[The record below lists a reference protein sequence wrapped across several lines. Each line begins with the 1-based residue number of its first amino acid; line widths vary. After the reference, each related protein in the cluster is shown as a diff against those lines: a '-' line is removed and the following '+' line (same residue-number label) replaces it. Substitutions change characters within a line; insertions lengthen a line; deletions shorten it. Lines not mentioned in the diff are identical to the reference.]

1 MPGELQQCQQH
12 PSRGRVEQVLQG
24 RRRGRGYLACLRG
37 HVAPQIK
44 WQPYQGAVDH
54 VMREMH
60 RRTGLL
66 GDVAPQVFKWQC
78 LIAHKALPRKSYGHR
93 PSSNEQM
100 AEVLRSND
108 LACMSQHGGVVGA
121 ELRQNLSR
129 LGVQL
134 QHPHTQG
141 VPLRIPSKKV
151 PTAHQQEGNGSPAV
165 PVACL
170 QG

>member
-1 MPGELQQCQQH
+1 MPGELHQCQQQ
-12 PSRGRVEQVLQG
+12 PLRGRAEQVLQG
-24 RRRGRGYLACLRG
+24 RRRGKGYLACLRG
-37 HVAPQIK
+37 HVALQIK
-44 WQPYQGAVDH
+44 WQPYQGAVNQ
-54 VMREMH
+54 VMREKH

-78 LIAHKALPRKSYGHR
+78 LIAHEALPRKSYGHL

-100 AEVLRSND
+100 DEVLRSND
-108 LACMSQHGGVVGA
+108 LACTSQHGGVVGA
-121 ELRQNLSR
+121 ELRQHPSR